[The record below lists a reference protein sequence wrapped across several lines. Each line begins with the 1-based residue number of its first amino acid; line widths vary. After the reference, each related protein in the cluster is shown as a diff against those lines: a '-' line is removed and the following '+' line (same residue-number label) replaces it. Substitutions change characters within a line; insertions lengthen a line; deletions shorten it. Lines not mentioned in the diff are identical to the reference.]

1 MIKSFL
7 PAATAL
13 VFIASH
19 GAPTAF
25 AQNARNPIER
35 KPMQDRYVVHSWK
48 KLRLTDQFWSEGA
61 HYGDFNHDG
70 KQDVVAGPYWWEG
83 PDFKKRHEYYPA
95 TKSFTIAKDD
105 GSKEKI
111 PGFEGA
117 LGKKNAYSD
126 NFFAFTHD
134 FNKDGWDDIL
144 IYGFP
149 GEDASWY
156 ENPKGKPA
164 ADGTEHWVR
173 HKVFDVVDNESPTF
187 GDLTG
192 DGKPEIIFHSKGYL
206 GYAEPDWSDP
216 VKPWTFHKISPK
228 GGWQRFTHGYG
239 YGDVNGDGK
248 LDILEAS
255 GWWEQ
260 PKSLNGDPEWKK
272 HPFSFG
278 SGGAQM
284 HVYDVN
290 GDGLN
295 DVITSLEA
303 HGYGLAWF
311 EQYRE
316 GDEIKFRQH
325 KILGKD
331 PKENKYG
338 VKFSQMHAVDL
349 IDMDGD
355 GLKDIVTGK
364 RFWAHGSEGDAEPA
378 APAVLYWFKLVRG
391 ADKSVDFIPYRID
404 DDSGIGTQVVAGDV
418 NQDGLPD
425 VVVGN
430 KKGVFVHLHQARRVS
445 SEEWEKAQPKP
456 LNAAVAAQK

>member
-1 MIKSFL
+1 MTKPSVIAHAFL
-7 PAATAL
+7 YSTAFLAVAAT
-13 VFIASH
+13 IS
-19 GAPTAF
+19 
-25 AQNARNPIER
+25 AQNARNPISSRGES
-35 KPMQDRYVVHSWK
+35 YVIHTWK
-48 KLRLTDQFWSEGA
+48 RLQLNPEFWSEGA

-83 PDFKKRHEYYPA
+83 PDFTKRHEYYPA
-95 TKSFTIAKDD
+95 KKSFTLTKPD
-105 GSKEKI
+105 GSKQQI

-117 LGKKNAYSD
+117 LGKNNAYSD

-134 FNKDGWDDIL
+134 LNRDGWDDII

-156 ENPKGKPA
+156 ENPKGKRA

-173 HKVFDVVDNESPTF
+173 HKVFDVVDNESPTW

-216 VKPWTFHKISPK
+216 TKPWTFHKISPK

-248 LDILEAS
+248 KDILEAS

-260 PKSLNGDPEWKK
+260 PKSLSGDPEWVK
-272 HPFSFG
+272 HPVKFG

-284 HVYDVN
+284 YVYDVN

-295 DVITSLEA
+295 DVITSIEA

-316 GDEIKFRQH
+316 GNEIKFRQH
-325 KILGKD
+325 LIMNREQKD
-331 PKENKYG
+331 NKYG
-338 VKFSQMHAVDL
+338 VKFTQMHAIDL

-364 RFWAHGSEGDAEPA
+364 RFWAHGSEGDAEPG

-391 ADKSVDFIPYRID
+391 PDKSVDFIPYMID
-404 DDSGIGTQVVAGDV
+404 NDSGIGTEVVAGDL
-418 NQDGLPD
+418 NGDGLPD

-430 KKGVFVHLHQARRVS
+430 KKGVYVHLHQTKRVS
-445 SEEWEKAQPKP
+445 REEWEKAQPKP
-456 LNAAVAAQK
+456 LNAPVTAKVQ